1 MIEIKDKVKTISAFF
16 YFREP
21 ESLGNAVIINTLSF
35 IAQRFK
41 VRIYTNQADFLRSH
55 LPDVQIIS
63 LDHIKLFGI
72 HFFGM
77 LYYCRRIA
85 KILNSDKSDAVFIGH
100 NSAPIALWLTKT
112 CFQYVYQMQEMLG
125 LERKTGFNKI
135 DQIIMEYFIVKG
147 IRTSKASF
155 VVSEPIIQYLRLR
168 NSHNL
173 FLTPH
178 CVDLER
184 FSEPVF
190 SDIHNT
196 ILKKKEQGY
205 FIVCY
210 TGWVSIERGL
220 QLMYKSLYFAMI
232 EDPKI
237 LFVVAGSDVKH
248 TKEINKYFLERNLEE
263 NLICLGKIE
272 YDFIPGVIALSD
284 VCLSILEDNPVY
296 QMSPPQKVIEYMAS
310 GKPVIANMIQ
320 THSMLITNEFDGF
333 LTENNPEEIS
343 DRILFLKANP
353 EIYRQMSEN
362 VLKTASKFDT
372 SQVYKEMGEVIN
384 NVLNGQLQFSS

>member
-21 ESLGNAVIINTLSF
+21 ESLGNAVIIHTLSF

-63 LDHIKLFGI
+63 LNHIKLFGI

-112 CFQYVYQMQEMLG
+112 CFQYVYQVHEMLG
-125 LERKTGFNKI
+125 LERKTGFGKI

-155 VVSEPIIQYLRLR
+155 VVSEPIIQYLRLH

-178 CVDLER
+178 CIDLER

-190 SDIHNT
+190 SDIHNA

-220 QLMYKSLYFAMI
+220 QLMHKSLYFAMI

-248 TKEINKYFLERNLEE
+248 TQEINKYFLERNLEE
-263 NLICLGKIE
+263 NLICLGKVE
-272 YDFIPGVIALSD
+272 YDFIPGVIGLSD

-296 QMSPPQKVIEYMAS
+296 QMSPPQKVIEYMAF
-310 GKPVIANMIQ
+310 GKPVIANKIQ

-372 SQVYKEMGEVIN
+372 SKVYKEMGVVIN
-384 NVLNGQLQFSS
+384 NVLNGQL